1 MREHITTKHRA
12 IVRLK
17 VLLAFLLLCV
27 VMAPALRVKAAQPLL
42 VDEAQVLS
50 DSEARRLE
58 EDLAEVSD
66 AYNIDLVVLTVTD
79 LEGKEAMD
87 YADDYYDYNGYGRDA
102 DYSGALFLHCP
113 DSRDYWI
120 STCGR
125 VADAVS
131 DDAMEDL
138 TGAVVECLRAD
149 DFAGAYE
156 TYITGVDNYMMYMEE
171 YGVSISYQD
180 IQEYPEDAKYLFNP
194 PEKEK
199 SFFEKITEY
208 AAGNV
213 VLAPVFGFISSFL
226 YMGGQKR
233 KLVSVR
239 KQSGAQ
245 HYVRSGAS
253 RLRFSN
259 DILVNRT
266 MNKTPIRTERS
277 SSFGGRVGG
286 STTFHT
292 SSSGRSH
299 GGGGG
304 KY

>member
-1 MREHITTKHRA
+1 MREHIHKKHHVM
-12 IVRLK
+12 VRLK
-17 VLLAFLLLCV
+17 VLMTLWLLCAV
-27 VMAPALRVKAAQPLL
+27 LTPALRVKAAPPLL
-42 VDEAQVLS
+42 VDEAQVLT
-50 DSEARRLE
+50 DSEARRIE

-66 AYNIDLVVLTVTD
+66 AYDIDLVVLTVED
-79 LEGKEAMD
+79 LDGQEAMD

-138 TGAVVECLRAD
+138 KAAVVECLRAD

-156 TYITGVDNYMMYMEE
+156 TYVTGIDNYMMYMEE
-171 YGVSISYQD
+171 YGVSISYSDVQAH
-180 IQEYPEDAKYLFNP
+180 PEDAKYMFNP

-199 SFFEKITEY
+199 TFFEKIAEY
-208 AAGNV
+208 AAGNA
-213 VLAPVFGFISSFL
+213 VLAPIIGFISSFV

-239 KQSGAQ
+239 RQSGAQ
-245 HYVRSGAS
+245 SYVRAGAS
-253 RLRFSN
+253 QLRYSN

-266 MNKTPIRTERS
+266 MNKTPIRTES
-277 SSFGGRVGG
+277 SSRSGGRVGG